1 MGNKVE
7 LKQQMCTEVLPNVN
21 QSTFIIAGFRV
32 AAHGC

>member
-21 QSTFIIAGFRV
+21 QSTFVAGLRV